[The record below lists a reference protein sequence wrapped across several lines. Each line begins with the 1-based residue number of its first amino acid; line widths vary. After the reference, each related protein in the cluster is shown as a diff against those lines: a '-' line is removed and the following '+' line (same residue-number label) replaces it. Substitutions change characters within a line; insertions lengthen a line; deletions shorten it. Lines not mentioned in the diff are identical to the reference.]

1 MTRQTKRPGSE
12 MDFGLLSPCR
22 VYADWYERYWYG
34 DSSPS
39 RLSFP
44 LNAVRRV
51 CRQLS
56 SPAALAI
63 GGVFSSPDHGRA
75 KFVARQACE
84 AAGD

>member
-12 MDFGLLSPCR
+12 MDFGLLSPCP
-22 VYADWYERYWYG
+22 VDAGWYERYWCG
-34 DSSPS
+34 DNSPS
-39 RLSFP
+39 RLSFL